1 MKTKLSPTAAKPPEF
16 RGDDVKTLGS
26 QAHPADA
33 GGGDGGGG
41 GPSTYT
47 RVDLN
52 IYRRFRRYYV
62 YLMRL
67 GSRRFVGS
75 FDTLAEARKVRDE
88 HTRAHPPRRPWSL
101 ANVGRVIKTRKDY
114 YLEHKAKGICTS
126 CKDPAEPG
134 RVLCSGCAYVQ
145 KMKREARKAA

>member
-1 MKTKLSPTAAKPPEF
+1 MKTKLSPTTKPPEF
-16 RGDDVKTLGS
+16 RDDVKRLGS
-26 QAHPADA
+26 QAQPADA
-33 GGGDGGGG
+33 GHGGDGGGG
-41 GPSTYT
+41 PPTYT

-67 GSRRFVGS
+67 GQRRFVGS
-75 FDTLAEARKVRDE
+75 FDTLQEARKVRDE
-88 HTRAHPPRRPWSL
+88 HTKANPARKPWSI

-114 YLEHKAKGICTS
+114 YMEHKAKGICTS

-134 RVLCSGCAYVQ
+134 RVLCEGCAYVQ
-145 KMKREARKAA
+145 KMKREARKAE

>member
-1 MKTKLSPTAAKPPEF
+1 MNPKLSPTTKPPEF
-16 RGDDVKTLGS
+16 RDDVNLGS

-33 GGGDGGGG
+33 GGGEGGG

-75 FDTLAEARKVRDE
+75 FDTLAEARKVRDQQ
-88 HTRAHPPRRPWSL
+88 TLAHPPRKPWAL

-126 CKDPAEPG
+126 CTDKAMPG
-134 RVLCSGCAYVQ
+134 RCLCEGCAYVA
-145 KMKREARKAA
+145 KMKRDARKVK